1 MEAPKSTETD
11 DLAKKIE
18 AMLLGRE
25 SQALKNEADR
35 EGIIKAAREEAQAQ
49 AERIAH
55 EQRIRDEATT
65 AALKQAADAAVAE
78 RERAAAEAKR
88 EKQIRDEAAAAA
100 RQAVADE
107 AQAKSDRAAEEKK
120 IAEDAA
126 KQAREEAEGK
136 AAEAKK
142 AADEKQE
149 EAEKKLKEA
158 EKAAEDAKAEAEKAA
173 KLVAPE
179 KKAPIMF
186 HDAYQRSY
194 KLPFE
199 LCAKWRVRRLVLFLS
214 CPTDGDT
221 EHGEHDCTS
230 TSRL

>member
-1 MEAPKSTETD
+1 
-11 DLAKKIE
+11 
-18 AMLLGRE
+18 MLLDQK

-35 EGIIKAAREEAQAQ
+35 EGIVKAAREEAQAQ

-55 EQRIRDEATT
+55 EQRIRDEATV
-65 AALKQAADAAVAE
+65 AALKQAADAATAE

-88 EKQIRDEAAAAA
+88 EKQIREEAAAAA

-107 AQAKSDRAAEEKK
+107 AQAKADRAAEEKK

-194 KLPFE
+194 KLPFH
-199 LCAKWRVRRLVLFLS
+199 LCEKWRVRRKVFSLRRL
-214 CPTDGDT
+214 TNGDT
-221 EHGEHDCTS
+221 GHGKHDCTS
-230 TSRL
+230 TPRL